1 MRGWGGRAYLTDSKI
16 SPRIAAVSVKQRFH
30 HPIPRQTKLSEQNCL
45 VFFFLFFFGGGGGG
59 MRGSLSVFFTLLSF
73 GTTVR

>member
-45 VFFFLFFFGGGGGG
+45 FFFLSVFFFEGG
-59 MRGSLSVFFTLLSF
+59 MRGPLSVFFTLLSF